1 MGKRRY
7 DQYCA
12 LAKALDVVGERW
24 TLLLVRELLLG
35 PKRYTDLLEGLP
47 GIGTNL
53 LASRLKQLER
63 NGVVERV
70 RLAPPAASTV
80 YELTGY
86 GRRLEPAV
94 IALTQWGGRRLGQP
108 KQGEHFR
115 PEWLAVAMQASYRPE
130 AAADRRES
138 YELRVDDTV
147 LHVRVEDGT
156 ARIRAEEAEAPAVIA
171 RTNAGTFLSLL
182 FGHLAPADTVSGGQ
196 VQITGDAAAFERC
209 IETFAFRVADGAA
222 A

>member
-1 MGKRRY
+1 MGKRQY

-12 LAKALDVVGERW
+12 LARALDVVGERW

-53 LASRLKQLER
+53 LAARLKELER
-63 NGVVERV
+63 NGVVERA

-80 YELTGY
+80 YELTEY

-115 PEWLAVAMQASYRPE
+115 PEWLAIAMQASYRPD
-130 AAADRRES
+130 AAAELRES

-147 LHVRVEDGT
+147 LHVRVEDGA
-156 ARIRAEEAEAPAVIA
+156 ARIREEKA
-171 RTNAGTFLSLL
+171 
-182 FGHLAPADTVSGGQ
+182 LAPADTVSGGQ
-196 VQITGDAAAFERC
+196 VQITGDPAAFERC
-209 IETFAFRVADGAA
+209 IETFAFRMAEGVPS
-222 A
+222 

>member
-12 LAKALDVVGERW
+12 LARALDVVGERW

-53 LASRLKQLER
+53 LAARLKELER

-80 YELTGY
+80 YELTEY

-94 IALTQWGGRRLGQP
+94 IALTQWGGRRLGRP

-115 PEWLAVAMQASYRPE
+115 PEWLATAMQASYRP
-130 AAADRRES
+130 
-138 YELRVDDTV
+138 
-147 LHVRVEDGT
+147 
-156 ARIRAEEAEAPAVIA
+156 APAAVIA

-196 VQITGDAAAFERC
+196 VQITGDPAAFERC
-209 IETFAFRVADGAA
+209 IETFAFRVAEGVPS
-222 A
+222 

>member
-1 MGKRRY
+1 VGKRRY

-12 LAKALDVVGERW
+12 LARALDVVGERW

-53 LASRLKQLER
+53 LASRLKELER

-80 YELTGY
+80 YELTEY

-108 KQGEHFR
+108 KRGEHFR
-115 PEWLAVAMQASYRPE
+115 PEWLAIAMQASYRPD
-130 AAADRRES
+130 AAAERRES
-138 YELRVDDTV
+138 YELHVDDTV

-156 ARIRAEEAEAPAVIA
+156 ARIREEEADAPAVIA

-182 FGHLAPADTVSGGQ
+182 FGHLTPADTVSGGQ
-196 VQITGDAAAFERC
+196 VRIMGDAAAFERC
-209 IETFAFRVADGAA
+209 IEAFAFRVAEGAPS
-222 A
+222 

>member
-1 MGKRRY
+1 VGKRRY

-12 LAKALDVVGERW
+12 LARALDVVGERW

-53 LASRLKQLER
+53 LASRLRELER
-63 NGVVERV
+63 NGVIERV

-80 YELTGY
+80 YELTEY

-115 PEWLAVAMQASYRPE
+115 PEWLAIAMQASYRPD
-130 AAADRRES
+130 AAVELRES
-138 YELRVDDTV
+138 YELRIDETV
-147 LHVRVEDGT
+147 LHVRVEDGA
-156 ARIRAEEAEAPAVIA
+156 ARIREEEADAPAVIA

-196 VQITGDAAAFERC
+196 VQITGDPAAFERC
-209 IETFAFRVADGAA
+209 IETFAFRLAEGVPS
-222 A
+222 